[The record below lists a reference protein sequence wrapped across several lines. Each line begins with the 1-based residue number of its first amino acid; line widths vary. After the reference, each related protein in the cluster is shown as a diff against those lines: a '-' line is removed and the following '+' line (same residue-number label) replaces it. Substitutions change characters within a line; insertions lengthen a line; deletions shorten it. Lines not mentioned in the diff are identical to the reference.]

1 MRRFPLPDSE
11 IISRHRFTRPQI
23 RLWLPL
29 LMFGMLA
36 FCGWVLGPRFGVLEL
51 LALVFVAYVV
61 ISALVTVVE
70 ITVIEEGLI
79 IHRLILSR
87 RFVPWDAI
95 DRMVVH
101 SYQNGET
108 GVYLEVASIGLYE
121 GLSPLNRLPGLVYG
135 QGLRQTFIIAPD
147 TLEDYDLL
155 LEVLEERVVVLRH
168 EADH

>member
-1 MRRFPLPDSE
+1 MRRFTRRESE
-11 IISRHRFTRPQI
+11 VISRHRFTHPHI
-23 RLWLPL
+23 RLWLPVI
-29 LMFGMLA
+29 MFGLLA
-36 FCGWVLGPRFGVLEL
+36 FCGWVLGPRFGILEL
-51 LALVFVAYVV
+51 LALVFVACVV
-61 ISALVTVVE
+61 TSALVAVVE
-70 ITVIEEGLI
+70 ITVVEEGLI
-79 IHRLILSR
+79 IHRLILPK

-135 QGLRQTFIIAPD
+135 QGLRQTFIITPD
-147 TLEDYDLL
+147 TLEDYDSL

-168 EADH
+168 DADH